1 MKEFDLVIANATVV
15 DGGPTATPTPADVGV
30 ADGKIIDVGDL
41 SSHRRGRTI
50 DGRGRVVAPGFIDS
64 HTHVEMA
71 SLTGHPDRFALLR
84 QGVTT
89 TMLGA
94 DGFGW
99 VGLEGIGA
107 RRWWQDMAAIYG
119 PVPEVLPQWST
130 PSEFLADL
138 ADKSPT
144 SVVPLIPHGSVRAA
158 VMGAKPGRAD
168 RSEMKAMRLLAEDWL
183 DAGAVGIATGLDYLP
198 GRYAATDELVEL
210 CESVAERGGVYA
222 SHLRLHDLGRAG
234 AWREAAEIARRSGVP
249 LRIAHERLDEEGA
262 ALLDEVSADVDVT
275 IDTYLYPAGCTSLAF
290 HVPAEELAD
299 GVVALSRR
307 LADDQ
312 GLADRLAVHMD
323 ERLTG
328 SPGQDAIVASTTSGR
343 FEGRTLTSLAAERGS
358 SVGEL
363 AVELLRDEMPCAL
376 LVYVWQKPDSVWDA
390 TVARTLADARS
401 LIATDGVYLGS
412 SPHPRGFGTFP
423 RVLGTFVRD
432 RSLLTL
438 VSAIHKMTG
447 LPARS
452 YGLEDRGRIE
462 PGLRADLVMFD
473 PTCVGGPADWDHP
486 RQAPVGINLV
496 MVGGRI
502 AKEEDGES

>member
-1 MKEFDLVIANATVV
+1 MTAFDLVIADGTVI
-15 DGGPTATPTPADVGV
+15 DGGPTAASTAADVGV
-30 ADGKIIDVGDL
+30 AEGKILEVGDL
-41 SSHRRGRTI
+41 SSHRRRRTI
-50 DGRGRVVAPGFIDS
+50 DGRGRIVAPGFIDT

-71 SLTGHPDRFALLR
+71 SLTGDPDRFAPVR

-89 TMLGA
+89 TMLGM

-99 VGLEGIGA
+99 VGLEGGGA

-119 PVPEVLPQWST
+119 PVPEVLPQWIS
-130 PSEFLADL
+130 PSEFLAEL
-138 ADKSPT
+138 TVKSPT
-144 SVVPLIPHGSVRAA
+144 SIIPLVPHGSVRTA
-158 VMGAKPGRAD
+158 VMGAKAGRAD
-168 RSEMKAMRLLAEDWL
+168 RSEMKAMRLLTQDWL
-183 DAGAVGIATGLDYLP
+183 DAGAVGMATGLDYLP
-198 GRYAATDELVEL
+198 GRHASTDELVEL
-210 CESVAERGGVYA
+210 CETVAEHGGVYA

-262 ALLDEVSADVDVT
+262 GLLDEVGADVDVT

-299 GVVALSRR
+299 GVVALSER
-307 LADDQ
+307 LAADE
-312 GLADRLAVHMD
+312 GLANRLAVHME

-328 SPGQDAIVASTTSGR
+328 NPGQDAIVASSTSGR
-343 FEGRTLTSLAAERGS
+343 FEGRTLTSLAVERGS

-376 LVYVWQKPDSVWDA
+376 LVYVWQKPDSIWED
-390 TVARTLADARS
+390 TVARTLADPRS

-432 RSLLTL
+432 KSLITL
-438 VSAIHKMTG
+438 ERAIHKMTG

-462 PGLRADLVMFD
+462 PGLRADIVVFD
-473 PTCVGGPADWDHP
+473 PERVDGPADWDHP
-486 RQAPVGINLV
+486 REAPIGIEVV
-496 MVGGRI
+496 MVGGHI
-502 AKEEDGES
+502 TTEENEV